1 MTATN
6 NVNQDK
12 GPNLALLVL
21 LLLALSS
28 AGCALV
34 EGIFKAGLW
43 VGAIL
48 VLILVGLVVWILR
61 KIRR

>member
-1 MTATN
+1 MHN
-6 NVNQDK
+6 RPNV
-12 GPNLALLVL
+12 PVVVVL

-34 EGIFKAGLW
+34 EGVFKAGLW

-48 VLILVGLVVWILR
+48 VLIVVVLVVWILR